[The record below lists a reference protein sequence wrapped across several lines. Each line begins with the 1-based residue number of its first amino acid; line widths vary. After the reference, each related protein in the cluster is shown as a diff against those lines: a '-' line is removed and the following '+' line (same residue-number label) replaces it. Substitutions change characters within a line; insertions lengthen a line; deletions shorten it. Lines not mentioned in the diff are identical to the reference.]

1 MVTQHQLSAICRAF
15 QKYDSYN
22 LLMMVMAHAY
32 RTIGNNITGDLLME
46 MDQNHLKEIGIK
58 KIGDRVRIGSQ
69 VKLFRS
75 REFRR
80 SSKKAINRV
89 CNADVVL
96 QALTL
101 LTFKRTL

>member
-1 MVTQHQLSAICRAF
+1 MII
-15 QKYDSYN
+15 K
-22 LLMMVMAHAY
+22 AHAD
-32 RTIGNNITGDLLME
+32 RTAGNNITGELLME

-80 SSKKAINRV
+80 SSKKAMNRV
-89 CNADVVL
+89 CNADI
-96 QALTL
+96 AL
-101 LTFKRTL
+101 